1 MFYAIIKTNFSSFE
15 GMNPMLTMY
24 IKNFLSPKIHR
35 ILFLIGC
42 AISLCSLP
50 FSKFTLSIGLF
61 FLTINWL
68 LEGNWRCKALT
79 FINRKSLWIF
89 LLVYLSVLISFFY
102 SDNTSFALK
111 ELKLWL
117 PILLIPIVIGTSKPI
132 TNNELKYLF
141 LAFCIAVFVSSI
153 ISLTLFIRD
162 YQTLGQDLRY
172 LSPFVSHIRLSL
184 MVNLSIF
191 ILIFLALKKSLFI
204 SVRIRLLLI
213 LLAFWFVLFLFIL
226 QSVNG
231 IIILFSVIIIV
242 ATSWVFKIKSLVVK
256 ILAITIFV
264 FSLLVTTIYITHAVS
279 SFYHRN
285 TVDFK
290 TLPHITQNGNPYIH
304 DTLQR
309 QYENSNLVW
318 INICSKELI
327 QEWDRLCKLYPSIK
341 GRDYTSIE
349 FGLIRY
355 LTSKGLNKDSIG
367 VSKLDSVDFKLINN
381 NVSSVIF
388 REHKFGVYPRLYQ
401 LLWEIDKYR
410 NTNDPNGST
419 LLQRY
424 IYFKASWAI
433 IKKHILFG
441 VGVGDGQDF
450 LMDYYSTSNVNLD
463 KQFWFLS
470 HNQYLTIWIAS
481 GLVGLILFISG
492 LLIPSFIE
500 RKSFNI
506 LSIAFL
512 SIILISML
520 TEDTLE
526 THVGITF
533 TALFYSFIIF
543 GDNFSLDKKE

>member
-1 MFYAIIKTNFSSFE
+1 MLI
-15 GMNPMLTMY
+15 MNL
-24 IKNFLSPKIHR
+24 KNFLTPQVHR
-35 ILFLIGC
+35 IIFLIGC
-42 AISLCSLP
+42 TISLCSLP

-68 LEGNWRCKALT
+68 LEGDWRSKTLV

-89 LLVYLSVLISFFY
+89 LLVYLSVFISLFY
-102 SDNTSFALK
+102 SNNTSFALK

-117 PILLIPIVIGTSKPI
+117 PILLIPIVIGTSSPI
-132 TNNELKYLF
+132 TNNELKYLL
-141 LAFCIAVFVSSI
+141 LAFCIAVFVSTI
-153 ISLTLFIRD
+153 ISLTFFIRD

-184 MVNLSIF
+184 MVNLSTF
-191 ILIFLALKKSLFI
+191 ILIFLTLKKNFFVSLT
-204 SVRIRLLLI
+204 IRFLLI
-213 LLAFWFVLFLFIL
+213 LLASWFIIFLFIL

-231 IIILFSVIIIV
+231 IIILFSVIIIIV
-242 ATSWVFKIKSLVVK
+242 TCWVFKIKSLVIK
-256 ILAITIFV
+256 ISTITFFV
-264 FSLLVTTIYITHAVS
+264 LLLLTISIYITHAVG
-279 SFYHRN
+279 SFYYRN

-290 TLPHITQNGNPYIH
+290 TLPKITQNSNPYVH

-318 INICSKELI
+318 INICQKELI
-327 QEWDRLCKLYPSIK
+327 QGWERLCKLYPSNQN
-341 GRDYTSIE
+341 RDYSSIE
-349 FGLIRY
+349 YGLIRY

-367 VSKLDSVDFKLINN
+367 VSKLDSIDFKLINN

-410 NTNDPNGST
+410 NTDDPNGST

-424 IYFKASWAI
+424 VYFKASWAI
-433 IKKHILFG
+433 IKKNILFG

-450 LMDYYSTSNVNLD
+450 LMDYYNTSNVNLD
-463 KQFWFLS
+463 KQFWFIS

-481 GLVGLILFISG
+481 GLIGLILFISG
-492 LLIPSFIE
+492 LLIPVFIE
-500 RKSFNI
+500 RRGFNM
-506 LSIAFL
+506 LSVAFL
-512 SIILISML
+512 SIILLSML

-526 THVGITF
+526 THVGVTF

-543 GDNFSLDKKE
+543 GANLSLDKKNELKSFSC